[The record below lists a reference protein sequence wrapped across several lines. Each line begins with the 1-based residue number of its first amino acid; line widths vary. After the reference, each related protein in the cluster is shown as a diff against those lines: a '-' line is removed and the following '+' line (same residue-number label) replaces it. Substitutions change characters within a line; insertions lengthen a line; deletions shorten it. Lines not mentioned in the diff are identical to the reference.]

1 MQRIKAY
8 RQKLEEILQI
18 PQILQPLRRP
28 GLRMLQALTGSGN
41 TRSIIQAD
49 LSLSGAPR
57 SMNIQAD
64 LRLSGAPPPSRDR
77 VTSVAMSP
85 GQRVFFLFFL
95 TTPLLFIARTWAPSP
110 HPLT

>member
-1 MQRIKAY
+1 MQRTKAY
-8 RQKLEEILQI
+8 RQKLAEILQI
-18 PQILQPLRRP
+18 PQIPQPLRLR

-57 SMNIQAD
+57 SMNIIQAD
-64 LRLSGAPPPSRDR
+64 LRLSGAPPPPRDR

-85 GQRVFFLFFL
+85 GQRFFFSLFFL
-95 TTPLLFIARTWAPSP
+95 TNPLLFVAHGPLPRTP
-110 HPLT
+110 

>member
-18 PQILQPLRRP
+18 PQIPQPLRLR

-57 SMNIQAD
+57 SMNIQVD

-85 GQRVFFLFFL
+85 GQRVFFSCF
-95 TTPLLFIARTWAPSP
+95 P
-110 HPLT
+110 